1 MITTRVDALRIM
13 GLPVGA
19 SSLDIKNAYK
29 ELSKKYHPDVVGEEY
44 SGMFA
49 QINEAYDFLMK
60 HPAVSRKV
68 LGNDEKAMQRYANQR
83 SNRDKAKRYEFKDR
97 MRKKEKEAKL
107 EQAAKEARR
116 KREEEKAIKL
126 KAEQEAERQIKAMEM
141 AIIISKMIEE
151 GR

>member
-1 MITTRVDALRIM
+1 MITTRADALRIM
-13 GLPVGA
+13 GLPIGA

-44 SGMFA
+44 SQMFA

-60 HPAVSRKV
+60 NPAVSRKV
-68 LGNDEKAMQRYANQR
+68 LGNDEKAMRRYANQR

-107 EQAAKEARR
+107 EQAAKDARR

-126 KAEQEAERQIKAMEM
+126 KAEKEAERQIKAMEM
-141 AIIISKMIEE
+141 AMIISKMIGEK
-151 GR
+151 

>member
-13 GLPVGA
+13 GLPAGA
-19 SSLDIKNAYK
+19 SSPDIKNAYK

-44 SGMFA
+44 SSMFA

-60 HPAVSRKV
+60 NPVVSRKV
-68 LGNDEKAMQRYANQR
+68 LGNDEKAMQRFANQR

-97 MRKKEKEAKL
+97 MRKKEKEARL

-116 KREEEKAIKL
+116 KLEEEKELKL
-126 KAEQEAERQIKAMEM
+126 KAKEEAARQVKAMEM
-141 AIIISKMIEE
+141 AIIISKMME

>member
-1 MITTRVDALRIM
+1 M
-13 GLPVGA
+13 GLPIGA

-44 SGMFA
+44 SQMFA

-60 HPAVSRKV
+60 NPAVSRKV
-68 LGNDEKAMQRYANQR
+68 LGNDEKAMRRYANQR

-107 EQAAKEARR
+107 EQAAKDARR

-126 KAEQEAERQIKAMEM
+126 KAEKEAERQIKAMEM
-141 AIIISKMIEE
+141 AMIISKMIGEK
-151 GR
+151 